1 MRSLVFVVLAV
12 LLALSAFLAC
22 TCGQSSD
29 NPEVLDTDG
38 DGVPDELEVAGYYW
52 KDSQFVKWD
61 GSEDVTY
68 YRTDPTQFS
77 TDQDPYGDG
86 MEVSGVKMDT
96 SVAAP
101 GNHPLV
107 PAYPDIYVSM
117 GSYDVIPKATIQN
130 STGGSTQS
138 AWRNEVTNER
148 SMERSWSVTTSVE
161 ANIGIKG
168 AFEGAKV
175 SVSSTVGG
183 QCGSRHQVTGSNSG
197 FNQQDW
203 TEATTTDPSQAAK
216 VKLRLR
222 FENRGTA
229 AAQNIIPTI
238 AVMLEDKTIITYK
251 LQEDSK
257 INVLAVDQTFPQASE
272 WVVGDE
278 AEYEIL
284 LTLDEL
290 RSIQMGVPLFIEV
303 PQMEAGVLE
312 QDDEGHWQLVDT
324 WAEYQPRMDGVCAR
338 LSVDLGGGE
347 METYRVFASSQN
359 GPDVTLRDALSW
371 TVGYEDTADGP
382 EIMGQPVG
390 YWRFG
395 FSQNA
400 IGSVID
406 QLQGEAD
413 DDLLNVVLDAGW
425 DISIKA
431 PSKSDTPEI
440 VWVYAEE
447 QDSSVFV
454 AACVVDE
461 FEVSQVLFKSS
472 LDAAGQEMTLLSGGA
487 GIYSIQLADYTITA
501 QEVIEA
507 TNDRGKTATRT
518 LSLPLPPTV
527 AEGENV
533 ITSRFSNKCVS
544 VEGGSVASRAN
555 VGQHLYQGGDSQ
567 IWTLEYLGDG
577 YYKIVNK
584 NSGLVLEVA
593 DGRMEEK
600 VNVQQNAWAD
610 TDNQKWRIEPLGDG
624 YFGIF
629 VRHSGMCLDVEM
641 STADMANIRQ
651 STYMGLSTQKWVLQV
666 PESYPAL
673 LTDNYVFSARHNGMV
688 AEISGGSAVEGAYVT
703 QNSYTEAA
711 GQLWEL
717 RPVGDGYFNI
727 VSRDS
732 GRYLGYTGSAVEQ
745 WNSTGGDDQK
755 WQFVSVGGG
764 YYEIVNKLTNLC
776 WSVEGGATAAG
787 TTLVLEEYA
796 AKEWQQWKMDIW
808 VRVTVVRVVC
818 TMADDEGAGN
828 NPDMDRFKVWA
839 NAFNR
844 TGPDDEPGVQFNP
857 VDQVIWYWSTS
868 GEWTVGKGGS
878 MTVGKSIYL
887 GFDAVNFD
895 FDSARLNLG
904 AWAREYDTTSANE
917 NGYGSTTIYGADFME
932 NGGKHVFEVRSSD
945 FAFDIEMTLSQSG
958 RSPGLALP

>member
-1 MRSLVFVVLAV
+1 MKSFIFVVLAL
-12 LLALSAFLAC
+12 LLALSALLAC
-22 TCGQSSD
+22 SQS
-29 NPEVLDTDG
+29 PEDPDVKDTDG
-38 DGVPDELEVAGYYW
+38 DGVSDGFEVAGYYW
-52 KDSQFVKWD
+52 EDGDFVKWD
-61 GSEDVTY
+61 GSENVTY

-96 SVAAP
+96 SVCAP

-107 PAYPDIYVSM
+107 PAYPDVYVSM
-117 GSYDVIPKATIQN
+117 SSYDVIPKATIQN

-138 AWRNEVTNER
+138 AWSNEVTDER
-148 SMERSWSVTTSVE
+148 SMENSWSMTTSVE
-161 ANIGIKG
+161 ASIGIKA

-175 SVSSTVGG
+175 TVSSTVGG
-183 QCGSRHQVTGSNSG
+183 KYGSRHQMTRSTSG

-216 VKLRLR
+216 IKLRLR

-229 AAQNIIPTI
+229 AAQNIVPTI
-238 AVMLEDKTIITYK
+238 ALMLEDKTIITYK
-251 LQEDSK
+251 VPENSK
-257 INVLAVDQTFPQASE
+257 INVLAVNQSFPQASE
-272 WVVGDE
+272 WVIGDE
-278 AEYEIL
+278 TEYEIV

-290 RSIQMGVPLFIEV
+290 RSIQMGVPLFMEV
-303 PQMEAGVLE
+303 AQMEAGVLE
-312 QDDEGHWQLVDT
+312 QDAEGHWQLVDT

-338 LSVDLGGGE
+338 LSVDLGAGQ
-347 METYRVFASSQN
+347 METYRVFARSQN
-359 GPDVTLRDALSW
+359 GPEVTLRDALSW

-400 IGSVID
+400 IMDVID
-406 QLQGEAD
+406 QLQGETD

-431 PSKSDTPEI
+431 PSGRDTPEI

-472 LDAAGQEMTLLSGGA
+472 LNAEGQEMTLLSGGA
-487 GIYSIQLADYTITA
+487 SIYSIDLSDYTITA
-501 QEVIEA
+501 EEVIEA
-507 TNDRGKTATRT
+507 INDRGNTETRT

-527 AEGENV
+527 EEGENV

-544 VEGGSVASRAN
+544 VEGSSEANRGN
-555 VGQHLYQGGDSQ
+555 VGQYLYQGGDSQ
-567 IWTLEYLGDG
+567 IWILDYLGDG

-593 DGRMEEK
+593 DSRTEEL

-610 TDNQKWRIEPLGDG
+610 TDNQKWRIEPLADG
-624 YFGIF
+624 HFGIF

-651 STYMGLSTQKWVLQV
+651 ATYKGLSTQKWVLQL

-673 LTDNYVFSARHNGMV
+673 LTDDYVFSAKHSGMV
-688 AEISGGSAVEGAYVT
+688 AEVSGGVALEGAYVT

-711 GQLWEL
+711 GQQWEV

-732 GRYLGYTGSAVEQ
+732 GRYLGFTGSAVEQ

-764 YYEIVNKLTNLC
+764 YYEIVNKQTSLC
-776 WSVEGGATAAG
+776 WTVEGGATG
-787 TTLVLEEYA
+787 TGTKLVLEEYA
-796 AKEWQQWKMDIW
+796 AKDWQQWKMDIW
-808 VRVTVVRVVC
+808 LRVTVDRVVC

-857 VDQVIWYWSTS
+857 VDQIIWNWSTS
-868 GEWTVGKGGS
+868 GEWTVGVGGY
-878 MTVGKSIYL
+878 MNVGQSIYL
-887 GFDAVNFD
+887 AFDAVNYD
-895 FDSARLNLG
+895 FDAARLNLG
-904 AWAREYDTTSANE
+904 CYAREYDTTSANE
-917 NGYGSTTIYGADFME
+917 QGWGYTTIYGADFLD
-932 NGGKHVFEVRSSD
+932 NGGKHVFEVRSAD
-945 FAFDIEMTLSQSG
+945 FAFDIKMTLSQSG
-958 RSPGLALP
+958 RSPGLAPA